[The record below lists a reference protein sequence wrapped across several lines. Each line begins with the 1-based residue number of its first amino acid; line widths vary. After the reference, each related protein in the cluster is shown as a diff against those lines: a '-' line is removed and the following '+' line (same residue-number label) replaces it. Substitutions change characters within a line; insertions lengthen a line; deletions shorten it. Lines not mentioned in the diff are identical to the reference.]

1 MWGTRPRLPPENLAP
16 DLYRGSTRGNV
27 SSPVRSRRLNY
38 PRMNPRLEKRTTAGE
53 LSFRVV
59 QEYTRKEMLL
69 RSLWSLLVVTL
80 FADRDMRHPIAYLI
94 VGLIVAISVGYQLT
108 RMSRG
113 TDVTLTIT
121 QAEIVSTGYTEDKY
135 FPSRRRRREGP
146 DLAWRAKRSE
156 EDGPT
161 YPPGIYCGEDC
172 VLPLVSEE
180 EGASIVMTI
189 YFRFSG
195 TGSDSVGDSHKKPS
209 DLTLLHLD
217 H

>member
-1 MWGTRPRLPPENLAP
+1 
-16 DLYRGSTRGNV
+16 
-27 SSPVRSRRLNY
+27 
-38 PRMNPRLEKRTTAGE
+38 
-53 LSFRVV
+53 
-59 QEYTRKEMLL
+59 
-69 RSLWSLLVVTL
+69 
-80 FADRDMRHPIAYLI
+80 MRHPIAYLI

-217 H
+217 HLPLRGAYAHPENFIPWGSRMWGTLPRLPPESFTI